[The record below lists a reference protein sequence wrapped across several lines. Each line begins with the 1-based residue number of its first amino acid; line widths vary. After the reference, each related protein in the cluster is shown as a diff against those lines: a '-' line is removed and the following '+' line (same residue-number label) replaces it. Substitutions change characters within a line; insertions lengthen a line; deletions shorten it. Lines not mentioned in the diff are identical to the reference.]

1 MTDYP
6 QWSTVKS
13 ELDDPSVS
21 SADKQRLL
29 NDYAQSA
36 AYGSPLQDTIFAG
49 NQQATNQDYVH
60 NYWQIMQ
67 YAQQYGAT
75 DSFNQ
80 AAQVNGMGFFGDQ
93 LVAGNQA
100 AGQAK
105 FQQQQQLVQNDQAVG
120 QANTD
125 LTNEANKTVAQGG
138 SGASTSD
145 EILEPGSRGLYY
157 FQYFIPPYQNWV
169 GSAPDLDNDIK
180 KVYDNLRGINFAKF
194 RADATQLATSH
205 GKLSDSSLNLS
216 TATNSLGGFWQGPA
230 AQAAQQYTSTFMQN
244 AKTVTDGTTAAGQLI
259 TDQMKAI
266 ETAVLQRAQAVLKM
280 YASDIGG
287 FGPSD
292 IQQII
297 DAAKLNAN
305 DDELRG
311 MAKWNV
317 FSNVDWGDTNCNG
330 SLSQNVKNLASMDAT
345 NWLNTVFKPNFDQ
358 KKTSFDSITKSTH
371 DTVGQSFDAMNQG
384 LGKINANPFSDLSQG
399 IQVPATT
406 GGTNPGGG
414 PGPSSGGGPTSG
426 TAPGG
431 STTPSSAGGSP
442 STPTP
447 PTVPTSPTAPTV
459 PTSPTTPTLPTP
471 PTVPTTPTAPTV
483 PTTPTTPTQPPTTVP
498 SGTDTGNPTGTPP
511 ESLTVQHGNNT
522 LSMTGPN
529 GQGTMQ
535 LTTQDGTG
543 QPKSYDIAFGHGAT
557 PTSTATPASTAIPA
571 VTSTPAPTATP
582 AGASNVQHITP
593 GADGKAVIHDGNTT
607 ITAQEQPNGEVKVT
621 VDDGSG
627 QPTTYTLDHA
637 GSQPTTGTAVPAAT
651 PTTPGTADP
660 MATAAPAQPVAD
672 PATLAANSATPV
684 AASAPADAA
693 DAAGA
698 PTPATLVSDTSQ
710 QAGFIDPSAMPQ
722 TTQPATSGDP
732 GALVGGTANSGFAQ
746 GFSDPSSS
754 FGNALG
760 GAVGGSHAAA
770 AFFGPQHGTHD
781 MFGGTAVPG
790 HAGVAG
796 TDVTPMGQPGDA
808 GLAAAPDQGQGQPSQ
823 LGGMPMMGG
832 MGGGGGQ
839 GGGDQQRGANPWRTQ
854 GQLFDDTD
862 DVVGRFS
869 GTLDDGR

>member
-6 QWSTVKS
+6 QWSTVKAQ
-13 ELDDPSVS
+13 LDDPSVS
-21 SADKQRLL
+21 GADKQRLL

-36 AYGSPLQDTIFAG
+36 AYGSPFEGTIFAG
-49 NQQATNQDYVH
+49 DQQATNQDYVSH
-60 NYWQIMQ
+60 YAQIMQ
-67 YAQQYGAT
+67 YAQQYGST

-80 AAQVNGMGFFGDQ
+80 AAQVNGTGFFGDQ
-93 LVAGNQA
+93 LVKANQA

-105 FQQQQQLVQNDQAVG
+105 FQAQQQLVQNDQAVG

-125 LTNEANKTVAQGG
+125 LGNEANKTVAQGG

-145 EILEPGSRGLYY
+145 EILEPGSRGMYY

-230 AQAAQQYTSTFMQN
+230 AQAAGQYTNTFMQN

-259 TDQMKAI
+259 TDQLKAI

-317 FSNVDWGDTNCNG
+317 FSNVDWGDTDCNG

-345 NWLNTVFKPNFDQ
+345 NWLNSVFKPNFDQ

-399 IQVPATT
+399 IQVPTATT
-406 GGTNPGGG
+406 TPTSS
-414 PGPSSGGGPTSG
+414 GPSSGSSPGSTSG
-426 TAPGG
+426 SSTGG
-431 STTPSSAGGSP
+431 STAPSSAP
-442 STPTP
+442 SVPTPTP
-447 PTVPTSPTAPTV
+447 PTVPQTPAPTV
-459 PTSPTTPTLPTP
+459 PTPPTTGPTP
-471 PTVPTTPTAPTV
+471 PL
-483 PTTPTTPTQPPTTVP
+483 TTVP
-498 SGTDTGNPTGTPP
+498 SGTDTGNTTSTPP
-511 ESLTVQHGNNT
+511 ESLTVQHGSNT

-529 GQGTMQ
+529 SQGTMQ

-557 PTSTATPASTAIPA
+557 PTPTTTATPAHMSI
-571 VTSTPAPTATP
+571 P

-607 ITAQEQPNGEVKVT
+607 ITAQEQPGGEVKVT

-637 GSQPTTGTAVPAAT
+637 GAQPTPATGATATSTAQ
-651 PTTPGTADP
+651 GIADP
-660 MATAAPAQPVAD
+660 TATSTAAHAQPVGD
-672 PATLAANSATPV
+672 PATPAANSATPV
-684 AASAPADAA
+684 AASGP
-693 DAAGA
+693 AAGA
-698 PTPATLVSDTSQ
+698 QAPATLVSDTSQ

-722 TTQPATSGDP
+722 TTQPATTGDP
-732 GALVGGTANSGFAQ
+732 GALVGGTDNSAFAQ

-770 AFFGPQHGTHD
+770 AFFGPQHGSHD

-796 TDVTPMGQPGDA
+796 TDVTPMGQPGGA
-808 GLAAAPDQGQGQPSQ
+808 GLAAAPDGAPDQGQQGQPSQ
-823 LGGMPMMGG
+823 MGGMPMMGG

-839 GGGDQQRGANPWRTQ
+839 GGGDQQRGPNQWRTQ
-854 GQLFDDTD
+854 GQLFDDAD
-862 DVVGRFS
+862 EVVGRFS